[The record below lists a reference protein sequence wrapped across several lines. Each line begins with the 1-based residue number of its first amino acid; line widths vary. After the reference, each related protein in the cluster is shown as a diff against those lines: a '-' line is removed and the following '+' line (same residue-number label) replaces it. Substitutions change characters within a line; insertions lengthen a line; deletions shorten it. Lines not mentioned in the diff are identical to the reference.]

1 MILFDFCMEIKVGAN
16 AYENVVTDISSN
28 NHCGIN
34 ENDTEHKKVAKW
46 TSYFFHSI
54 VELKK

>member
-1 MILFDFCMEIKVGAN
+1 METKVGAN
-16 AYENVVTDISSN
+16 AYENVVTYVPIRSN
-28 NHCGIN
+28 RRIH